1 MAARTRNDCEIAAFN
16 WQHNHRPREC
26 GRAGNAHDT
35 ALQCPFRV
43 GLCQFTAVS
52 RGSCSNNS
60 ITLSVTVARTI
71 VGLPET
77 DQPEVCA
84 GSFSGMAWP
93 ELMSAKFKVSRVWYA
108 YP

>member
-1 MAARTRNDCEIAAFN
+1 MAARTRNDCEIAAF
-16 WQHNHRPREC
+16 
-26 GRAGNAHDT
+26 AH
-35 ALQCPFRV
+35 FRV
-43 GLCQFTAVS
+43 GLCQLTAVS

-84 GSFSGMAWP
+84 GSFSGMAGP
-93 ELMSAKFKVSRVWYA
+93 ELMSVKFKVSRVWYA

>member
-1 MAARTRNDCEIAAFN
+1 MGWFCRQSRRLAVQIPWVFVSVGSRKCGRTRN
-16 WQHNHRPREC
+16 
-26 GRAGNAHDT
+26 AH
-35 ALQCPFRV
+35 FRV
-43 GLCQFTAVS
+43 GLCQLTAVS

-84 GSFSGMAWP
+84 GSFSGMAGP
-93 ELMSAKFKVSRVWYA
+93 ELMSVKFKVSRVWYA